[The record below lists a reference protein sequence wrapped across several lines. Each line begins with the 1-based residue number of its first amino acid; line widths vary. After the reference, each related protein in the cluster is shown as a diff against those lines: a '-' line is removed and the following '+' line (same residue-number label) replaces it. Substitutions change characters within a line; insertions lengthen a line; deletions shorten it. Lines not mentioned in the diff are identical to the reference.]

1 MLLELATTGKVSTQE
16 EAAAATAAAAEAEE
30 ETGDSD
36 STTAKPT
43 KGGLLLPLGFKV

>member
-16 EAAAATAAAAEAEE
+16 GAAAAAAAAAEEE